1 MSSRRRMTSLDFQT
15 SLVNE
20 EAAEEEFSDVF
31 CVWMQVNWLS
41 FQNEWVITSLSVPS
55 FCRFALNSGEM
66 ELMG

>member
-1 MSSRRRMTSLDFQT
+1 MSLDFQT

-31 CVWMQVNWLS
+31 SVWMQVNWSS
-41 FQNEWVITSLSVPS
+41 FQDEWVITSLSVPS
-55 FCRFALNSGEM
+55 FCRFALISGEM